1 MRSERTP
8 LFLGVLHLLPIASLV
23 LAADRRTTKS
33 RGVFIMPYS
42 GKEYYYQNRD
52 TILKQKSNYR
62 NQVKLDAMQHYGS
75 ICACCGETRIEF
87 LSIDH
92 IDGNGSNHKKEVSYG
107 RGGANF
113 YIWLKKNNYP
123 PGFRVLCHNCNQSLG
138 HFGYCPH
145 GNL

>member
-1 MRSERTP
+1 MQRNELP
-8 LFLGVLHLLPIASLV
+8 YFGVFRVFYLTFAGTCHGRGIHQ
-23 LAADRRTTKS
+23 S

-52 TILKQKSNYR
+52 TILKQKSKYR